1 MIKTISIALVF
12 SFLSV
17 VSVAQVAR
25 ERVEDAPIDRNPSQ
39 VVKGEYAE
47 LDDYIREAFK
57 NYGIAGMTVAI
68 VKDQQIVFQ
77 NAYGLK
83 NKETNTPMDV
93 NAVFGIASLS
103 KAFTAAAIGMLVD
116 EGKLKWDDKVVDILP
131 SFKLYDDYATQNFTV
146 EDLLAHRSGYNTFDG
161 DLLWYGTDYS
171 RAEIMS
177 RISKLPNKTS
187 FRKEYGYNNIMFI
200 VAGEVVAKVS
210 GLSWDKFIVTRFFGP
225 LQMTTSKT
233 STSQFT
239 KADNLAIPHV
249 KGTASLFLNYD
260 NSGGAAALNSSV
272 MDLSNWL
279 KMWTNNGIFNGDTLL
294 KSKTVRH
301 ILSLQTPQSVSSFEE
316 SNGIHFK
323 GYGLGWFLF
332 DYQGK
337 KVAHHGGGLPGF
349 ISKIGFVPEENLGFV
364 ILTNDESSL
373 PAALMYKIL
382 DEFLETKDA
391 KDWADLYLGFSKRYE
406 ERLEKERLEKIEAR
420 NKKLKPSLNL
430 EQYAGTYEDKMY
442 GKAIVTFEKKS
453 LKLTLV
459 PAKQLFN
466 SEMLPWEGDVFQIK
480 FKDGFLPEGYV
491 KFDVKEGMVK
501 GFTIDLP
508 NPDFHFYHLNFLKV
522 K

>member
-1 MIKTISIALVF
+1 MIKNFCFAVIFGLFSVTSI
-12 SFLSV
+12 
-17 VSVAQVAR
+17 AQVAR
-25 ERVEDAPIDRNPSQ
+25 ERVENAPIDREPSQ
-39 VVKGEYAE
+39 VLKGEYSE
-47 LDDYIREAFK
+47 LDTYIREAFK
-57 NYGIAGMTVAI
+57 NYGIAGMSVAI

-93 NAVFGIASLS
+93 NALFGIASLS

-171 RAEIMS
+171 REEIMN
-177 RISKLPNKTS
+177 RISELPNKTS

-210 GLSWDKFIVTRFFGP
+210 GMSWDKFIETRFFQP
-225 LQMTTSKT
+225 LQMTSSKT
-233 STSQFT
+233 STSKFT

-249 KGTASLFLNYD
+249 KGKASLFLNYD

-294 KSKTVRH
+294 KSNTVKH
-301 ILSLQTPQSVSSFEE
+301 LLSLQTPQSVSSFDE
-316 SNGIHFK
+316 SNSIHFK

-391 KDWADLYLGFSKRYE
+391 RDWAELYLKSSERYE
-406 ERLEKERLEKIEAR
+406 KRLAEDRLKVIDAR
-420 NKKLKPSLNL
+420 NKKLKPTIDI
-430 EQYAGTYEDKMY
+430 EKYAGTYEDKMY
-442 GKAIVTFEKKS
+442 GKAIVTYEKKQ
-453 LKLTLV
+453 LKLVLV
-459 PAKQLFN
+459 PAKELFN
-466 SEMLPWEGDVFQIK
+466 SEMTPWEGDVFQIK
-480 FKDGFLPEGYV
+480 FNDGFLPEGYV
-491 KFDVKEGMVK
+491 KFEVKDGSAD
-501 GFTIDLP
+501 GFTIELP
-508 NPDFHFYHLNFLKV
+508 NPDFHFYHLNFKRI